1 MKRILSFLIVLT
13 SLVIAGNRL
22 NAQANNY
29 SCVLKNIHLA
39 SATELEFD
47 IWLQWT
53 GTNTA
58 YLASLEAGINFNY
71 AGIANGGTLTGSF
84 VPGSADPSLPAI
96 QQTLNCEV
104 NATSLQFRVFAALV
118 SPNTSATQIPTSAA
132 FRIGRFRI
140 TNTVAFTTGVT
151 PNFTWSFTPTTANT
165 TRSRITAYINN
176 STVAS
181 GLVIQAGHTVA
192 NNYPLPAALVNF
204 TVSANGLANQL
215 NWTTAFEQNNKSF
228 LVEYASDGVAFKT
241 LAEVHSKASN
251 GNSNETIKYNFLH
264 TDVPSGIS
272 YYRLKQ
278 RDLDGSEHLLSEVIS
293 IKRSGN
299 TAGTFYPNPAI
310 DQVTVQ
316 LECVRPSQ
324 ASIRILALNGRIVLN
339 RTLSLEAG
347 MNQCQFPI
355 TDLPAGMYL
364 IQALVQNE
372 QVLSASLQKQ

>member
-1 MKRILSFLIVLT
+1 MKRILSFLIVLI
-13 SLVIAGNRL
+13 SLVITGNRM

-39 SATELEFD
+39 SGTELEFE

-84 VPGSADPSLPAI
+84 IPGSADPSLPAI

-118 SPNTSATQIPTSAA
+118 SPNTAATQIPTSSAI
-132 FRIGRFRI
+132 RIGKFRI

-151 PNFTWSFTPTTANT
+151 PNFAWSFAPTSANT

-192 NNYPLPAALVNF
+192 NNYPLPASLVNF
-204 TVSANGLANQL
+204 TALASGRDNQL
-215 NWTTAFEQNNKSF
+215 NWTTAFERNNKSF
-228 LVEYASDGVAFKT
+228 LVEYATDGVEFKT
-241 LAEVHSKASN
+241 LAEVNSKASN
-251 GNSNETIKYNFLH
+251 GNSNETIQYNFLH
-264 TDVPSGIS
+264 TDVSSGVS

-278 RDLDGSEHLLSEVIS
+278 RDLDGTEHLLSEVIS
-293 IKRSGN
+293 INRSGHI
-299 TAGTFYPNPAI
+299 TGTFYPNPAF

-316 LECVRPSQ
+316 LECVRPSMATVQ
-324 ASIRILALNGRIVLN
+324 IFDMNGRVLLN
-339 RTLSLEAG
+339 RPVSLETG
-347 MNQCQFPI
+347 MNHCIVPI
-355 TDLPAGMYL
+355 AEFPAGMYL
-364 IQALVQNE
+364 IKALVQHE
-372 QVLSASLQKQ
+372 QVFSSSLQKL